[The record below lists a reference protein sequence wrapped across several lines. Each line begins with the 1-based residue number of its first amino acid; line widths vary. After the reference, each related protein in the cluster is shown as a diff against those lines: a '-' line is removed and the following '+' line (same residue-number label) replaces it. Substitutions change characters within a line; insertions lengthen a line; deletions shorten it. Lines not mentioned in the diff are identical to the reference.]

1 MLGWGVRLLRGV
13 NSTNPRGHLSTEA
26 RFSQRARGLLAIQ
39 TVAPALEP
47 NVGLPVTLVL
57 RLPSS
62 QWSTMTRQHI
72 YFIPVVFLLGVIVGH
87 ISSLRGS
94 RPAPLTRA
102 RATLATVLWPLA
114 GFVVLF
120 LATHAFSVH
129 GGAKAVHHALGD
141 LPLFDQRPSF
151 GAEEVYRRIQL
162 FSPEGRVAYQR
173 MTYTTDVAFP
183 VTLWL
188 FLVQLA
194 RYVAERTTAAPLG
207 LRRLA
212 VLLPGAWLGTD
223 LLENWIVY
231 DLLATFPNRRDG
243 LAAALGYVT
252 ETKFALLVGSLL
264 ATATLTWIGASSAT
278 ARKGA

>member
-1 MLGWGVRLLRGV
+1 M
-13 NSTNPRGHLSTEA
+13 NTPA
-26 RFSQRARGLLAIQ
+26 SQWA
-39 TVAPALEP
+39 APALEP
-47 NVGLPVTLVL
+47 NVGSPVTLVL

-72 YFIPVVFLLGVIVGH
+72 YFVPIVFLLGVIVGH
-87 ISSLRGS
+87 LSGLRQGHVARMT
-94 RPAPLTRA
+94 RPRVTVAA
-102 RATLATVLWPLA
+102 VLWPLA

-120 LATHAFSVH
+120 LATHAFSMH

-151 GAEEVYRRIQL
+151 GADEVYGRIQL
-162 FSPEGRVAYQR
+162 FSPEGRLAYQR

-183 VTLWL
+183 VTLSL

-194 RYVAERTTAAPLG
+194 RYVAERTPGTGLG

-212 VLLPGAWLGTD
+212 VLLPGVWLATD
-223 LLENWIVY
+223 LFENWIVY
-231 DLLATFPNRRDG
+231 DLLSTFPERRDG

-252 ETKFALLVGSLL
+252 ETKFTLLVGSLL
-264 ATATLTWIGASSAT
+264 ASATLTWTSAPAAT
-278 ARKGA
+278 AREGS